1 MKLEKTDVAAILGKG
16 LAGAIPI
23 VGPLAAEV
31 IGAVIPNQRM
41 ERIESLLE
49 SLEAKVKEAE
59 IHNIEEKFSQPE
71 FVDLLEDGFIQA
83 SKALS
88 VERREYISSLLKNSL
103 TEEQVKYQEYKKLL
117 VLLNDLN
124 DIEIL
129 LLKSYTL
136 YQGDDEYD
144 EFWGVHEDILTPP
157 MVYIGSSDEDLDK
170 EAIFATYKTRLVTLG
185 LLRVTYRKPK
195 KGDMPEFDEKTGMV
209 KASGNS
215 ITHLG
220 RLLLRSI
227 DLATAD

>member
-59 IHNIEEKFSQPE
+59 IHNIEAKFSQPE

-88 VERREYISSLLKNSL
+88 V
-103 TEEQVKYQEYKKLL
+103 
-117 VLLNDLN
+117 
-124 DIEIL
+124 
-129 LLKSYTL
+129 
-136 YQGDDEYD
+136 
-144 EFWGVHEDILTPP
+144 
-157 MVYIGSSDEDLDK
+157 
-170 EAIFATYKTRLVTLG
+170 
-185 LLRVTYRKPK
+185 
-195 KGDMPEFDEKTGMV
+195 
-209 KASGNS
+209 
-215 ITHLG
+215 
-220 RLLLRSI
+220 
-227 DLATAD
+227 